1 MYVPL
6 HPTCSF
12 DSYISGEVM
21 IDPSGDRTRVLLQ
34 TSPNSQIIMVQE
46 SVYVGS
52 IIHAYEGT
60 IEVEV
65 GDDFGAGVLLI
76 GKGVGQNAC
85 IGSTTT
91 ILNRSVSLSTW

>member
-1 MYVPL
+1 M
-6 HPTCSF
+6 
-12 DSYISGEVM
+12 
-21 IDPSGDRTRVLLQ
+21 
-34 TSPNSQIIMVQE
+34 
-46 SVYVGS
+46 GS
-52 IIHAYEGT
+52 IIHAYGT

-76 GKGVGQNAC
+76 GKARVGRMR